1 MNNYKRL
8 FEQISSNESDEVL
21 VSRVMARKADIM
33 KENNMHKH
41 FGIRKAVV
49 IPAAAVLVVGAVT
62 VSVGAAN
69 NWDYARAFRGMFAQK
84 YEGNVSVTEQEIY
97 PDSVPAESGSAPEQ
111 TVELVPEKEIGTFDF
126 EKYGKPLDIV
136 MEGDGI
142 TAKLD
147 GMLVYDDMCYIMY
160 TVTATDELLE
170 TTGGV
175 IPGLRIDF
183 GNFGFRIDNVFA
195 GGMGY
200 STEII
205 SEDGNTETGCIKI
218 SYDTVDLAGK
228 TLNIDFLAETKAGDP
243 DTAILSCHKDIP
255 IDFNLPENIEK
266 ELSVDFRL
274 NSFDGVINRIKVS
287 GLKSDLY
294 FSGNI
299 TDAPDMAYYDAI
311 TAEDG
316 QMIEDIETPEVSVID
331 EITAL
336 GDAVVTLKDG
346 TTVTAKGGVVRTYGG
361 ENGKTDGCIELHYT
375 YPLNPDDVQ
384 SIAFGDFVIGF

>member
-1 MNNYKRL
+1 
-8 FEQISSNESDEVL
+8 
-21 VSRVMARKADIM
+21 
-33 KENNMHKH
+33 
-41 FGIRKAVV
+41 
-49 IPAAAVLVVGAVT
+49 
-62 VSVGAAN
+62 
-69 NWDYARAFRGMFAQK
+69 MFAQK

-147 GMLVYDDMCYIMY
+147 GMLVYDDLCYIMY
-160 TVTATDELLE
+160 TVTASDELLE

-175 IPGLRIDF
+175 IPGLQIDF

-243 DTAILSCHKDIP
+243 GTAVLSCHKDIP

-266 ELSVDFRL
+266 ELSVDLKL
-274 NSFDGVINRIKVS
+274 NSFDGVINKVKVS

-299 TDAPDMAYYDAI
+299 TDATDMAYYDAI

-316 QMIEDIETPEVSVID
+316 QIIEDIETPEMSVID

-346 TTVTAKGGVVRTYGG
+346 TTVTAKRGVVRTYGG

-384 SIAFGDFVIGF
+384 SIAFGDFVIDF